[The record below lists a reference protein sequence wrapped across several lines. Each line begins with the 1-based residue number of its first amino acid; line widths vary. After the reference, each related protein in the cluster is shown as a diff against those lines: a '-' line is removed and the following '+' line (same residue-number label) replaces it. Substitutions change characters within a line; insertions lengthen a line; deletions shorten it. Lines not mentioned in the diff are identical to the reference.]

1 MRGRSCW
8 RFSQAEREMAPGR
21 GRSQAEGQRQR
32 DWVRVCPSVRV
43 CARVRDGACC
53 PQAWLQLAC
62 TRVHWEVGLRQRRAW
77 ATPGAGNVPRGLGE
91 TSPGDHSVHSPDP
104 RCPPKEPLGMDES
117 PRQDATWHMAHRTRP
132 KGRRR
137 PRIRGPPLCCAAAP
151 HPPHTWQ
158 ISHSPGLSFPTCTVG
173 TSSASQ
179 ICRQSLCP
187 GLGATDSGRSA
198 REASHGWTRGQD
210 CPVPCGSPRHADQP
224 WAVGPHASPP
234 HSGHLV
240 KGPPPGPTS
249 LGHAARAARCFLP
262 PGAGSGA
269 LAREAGHG
277 PGPFVPAFLCLP
289 TLCSANGNR
298 SMFAVSTPAGTQ

>member
-1 MRGRSCW
+1 
-8 RFSQAEREMAPGR
+8 
-21 GRSQAEGQRQR
+21 
-32 DWVRVCPSVRV
+32 
-43 CARVRDGACC
+43 
-53 PQAWLQLAC
+53 
-62 TRVHWEVGLRQRRAW
+62 
-77 ATPGAGNVPRGLGE
+77 
-91 TSPGDHSVHSPDP
+91 
-104 RCPPKEPLGMDES
+104 MDES
-117 PRQDATWHMAHRTRP
+117 PQQDATWHVAHGTRP

-198 REASHGWTRGQD
+198 REASHGWARGQD

-240 KGPPPGPTS
+240 KGPPPVPPPWATLPGLLGASCLLAQARGPS
-249 LGHAARAARCFLP
+249 LGRLVTAPGPSFPPSCVCPLCALQMGIAACLLCQHQLEPGDRDGRGREAPAASR
-262 PGAGSGA
+262 PGARGSCPSMGVWSGLASGQLPTYDPAAHPRDCQANARQGSGTSKDSPRQGGGLGKGQHSLRWHGFRNF
-269 LAREAGHG
+269 LAEAAVK
-277 PGPFVPAFLCLP
+277 PLKAKFLAPP
-289 TLCSANGNR
+289 TPRAKSL
-298 SMFAVSTPAGTQ
+298 